1 MLSSRPQATLLAA
14 ASPTMTSSLPTLDL
28 LMRHRSIRRFTDAAV
43 PDADVQAAVR
53 AGQAASTSTGAQAYC
68 VMAVTDPTVRAAL
81 VPLAGNQRMVER
93 CGAFLVICGDTHRH
107 RLACSDAGQPYEAGF
122 EALLVAAID
131 ASLFAQNI
139 AVAFEAMGYG
149 VCYVGGLRNQLE
161 EVDALLGGLPQG
173 VYPLFG
179 MCIGVPAEDP
189 LPRPRLPLASVL
201 LRDRYPDDATMRNH
215 LADYDRQYADYLAT
229 RGTEARGWTAGIVP
243 MFAKVKRAGLAAYYK
258 AKGARLD

>member
-1 MLSSRPQATLLAA
+1 
-14 ASPTMTSSLPTLDL
+14 MTSSLPTLDL
-28 LMRHRSIRRFTDAAV
+28 LTRHRSIRRFTDAAV
-43 PDADVQAAVR
+43 PDADVQTAVR
-53 AGQAASTSTGAQAYC
+53 AGQAASTSTAAQAYC
-68 VMAVTDPTVRAAL
+68 AIEVTEPTVRAAL

-107 RLACSDAGQPYEAGF
+107 RLTCSDVGQPYEAGF

-161 EVDALLGGLPQG
+161 DVDALLGGLPQG

-179 MCIGVPAEDP
+179 MCVGVPAEEP

-201 LRDRYPDDATMRNH
+201 LRDRYPDDATIRNH
-215 LADYDRQYADYLAT
+215 LAAYDQQYTDYLAA
-229 RGTEARGWTAGIVP
+229 RDTEAHGWTAGIVP